1 MATAAPL
8 NYGSAHFEILREKNT
23 AHQAR
28 DLRARVRHAL
38 QRGERHV
45 VVDCTAWNQ
54 LDLSML
60 SALIQ
65 CASTCR
71 EHGASFEIANIS
83 NELRADVRAL
93 QLNER
98 LGLIG

>member
-1 MATAAPL
+1 MAMAAPL
-8 NYGSAHFEILREKNT
+8 TYGSAHFEIQRQNT
-23 AHQAR
+23 SYHAR
-28 DLRARVRHAL
+28 DLRTRVDQAL
-38 QRGERHV
+38 LRGERHV
-45 VVDCTAWNQ
+45 VVDCKAWKQ
-54 LDLSML
+54 LDLRML

-98 LGLIG
+98 LGLVE